1 MFAKPHKKKSPGMP
15 GVIVCFVALIAIA
28 LVMPA
33 QAQTSSG
40 SSSGETASSTSQ
52 SSADGTIKYYDNV
65 ATPIAK
71 FWKY

>member
-1 MFAKPHKKKSPGMP
+1 MLFRANKTETMRVLSAVVP
-15 GVIVCFVALIAIA
+15 VTALIAIA